1 MPNSFELD
9 GRGPSDRQLFGIG
22 IAVLVVSALLTT
34 VMLVKSTGRLDDYVR
49 VVADLV
55 NVGDGLPQKSDVK
68 YHGVLVG
75 MVDDVV
81 PAAHG
86 KPNYV
91 HINLKEDYAKSIPA
105 SVTARVVP
113 SNVFAVSSVQLV
125 GNGPGSKIRDGAHI
139 PEDKRLPTVLFQT
152 TVSKLRD
159 LLAAAGRGRDD
170 RSVGI
175 LAALGAATDHRRVS
189 LLNAGAQLNRL
200 LDQLNSIVSTDTG
213 PSTVSALLDATRGLA
228 QTAPDLLDALHQA
241 VEPMQT
247 FAETRGQLASLLS
260 GADYTVGTTRQS
272 FDNHIDQLIRITADF
287 TPVLGVLAQK
297 SNNFVPAVTKL
308 DNLANQFME
317 QVWNPQTN
325 LGNMRAM
332 LTFTPSS
339 TYTRAD
345 CPHYGELKGPS
356 CFTAPLIPVRPD
368 LPDVLLPQNYQPP
381 KDLAPPPGTVIGPD
395 GNLVAVGP
403 PLINPTPNLTD
414 PNPPLAP
421 GITPS
426 PPVPGSANPD
436 NPSPGRRRH
445 RNRSNRGSRRWRPR
459 PLGFPSPRSGRRS
472 GATWVPWGANTNEPC
487 WARSPVD
494 PRRRPPSC
502 CWARSP
508 AERRCRWRIRPGRPP
523 RLDPGRA
530 NEVSRPAHRADAVH
544 DRLADADLAGVCEP
558 APRRGR
564 RHGPVFGGVQRCVRA
579 ARR

>member
-247 FAETRGQLASLLS
+247 FAETHGQLASLLS

-436 NPSPGRRRH
+436 NPSPGAPATPQPQQPWVAPVAPKAPWIPQSSFRPSFGGNVGPVGSQYERTMLGAITGGPA
-445 RNRSNRGSRRWRPR
+445 SEATELLLGPVARGTTVSLAHP
-459 PLGFPSPRSGRRS
+459 PGPS
-472 GATWVPWGANTNEPC
+472 
-487 WARSPVD
+487 
-494 PRRRPPSC
+494 
-502 CWARSP
+502 
-508 AERRCRWRIRPGRPP
+508 
-523 RLDPGRA
+523 
-530 NEVSRPAHRADAVH
+530 
-544 DRLADADLAGVCEP
+544 P
-558 APRRGR
+558 APRPGE
-564 RHGPVFGGVQRCVRA
+564 GK
-579 ARR
+579 

>member
-22 IAVLVVSALLTT
+22 IAVLVVSALVTT
-34 VMLVKSTGRLDDYVR
+34 AMLVKSTGRLNDYVR

-55 NVGDGLPQKSDVK
+55 NVGDGLPRKSDVK

-75 MVDDVV
+75 MVNGVV
-81 PAAHG
+81 PAALG

-91 HINLKEDYAKSIPA
+91 HIDLKEEYAKSIPA
-105 SVTARVVP
+105 NVTARVVP

-125 GNGPGSKIRDGAHI
+125 GSPNRAGPGVKIRAGDHI
-139 PEDKRLPTVLFQT
+139 LEDKRLPTVLFQT

-175 LAALGAATDHRRVS
+175 LAALGAATDHRRVT
-189 LLNAGAQLNRL
+189 LLNAGAQLNRT
-200 LDQLNSIVSTDTG
+200 LDQLNSIVSTDNG
-213 PSTVSALLDATRGLA
+213 PSTVSALLDATTGLA

-247 FAETRGQLASLLS
+247 FAESRGQLASLLS

-272 FDNHIDQLIRITADF
+272 FDNHIDQLVKITGDF
-287 TPVLGVLAQK
+287 TPVLGILAQK

-308 DNLANQFME
+308 DNLATQFME
-317 QVWNPQTN
+317 QVWNPRTN

-345 CPHYGELKGPS
+345 CPHYGELKAPS

-368 LPDVLLPQNYQPP
+368 LPEVLLPQNYQPP

-436 NPSPGRRRH
+436 NP
-445 RNRSNRGSRRWRPR
+445 
-459 PLGFPSPRSGRRS
+459 
-472 GATWVPWGANTNEPC
+472 
-487 WARSPVD
+487 
-494 PRRRPPSC
+494 
-502 CWARSP
+502 
-508 AERRCRWRIRPGRPP
+508 RPG
-523 RLDPGRA
+523 A
-530 NEVSRPAHRADAVH
+530 PATPQEHQPWV
-544 DRLADADLAGVCEP
+544 
-558 APRRGR
+558 APVAPKAPWIPQASFGGNV
-564 RHGPVFGGVQRCVRA
+564 GPVGSQYERNMLGVITGAPATEATELLLGPV
-579 ARR
+579 ARGTTVSLAHPPGEAK

>member
-1 MPNSFELD
+1 MPNSLELD

-22 IAVLVVSALLTT
+22 IAVVVVSALVTIA
-34 VMLVKSTGRLDDYVR
+34 MLVKSTGRLNDYVR

-75 MVDDVV
+75 MVNDVV

-91 HINLKEDYAKSIPA
+91 HIDLKEEYAKSIPA
-105 SVTARVVP
+105 AVTARVVP

-125 GNGPGSKIRDGAHI
+125 GNGPGAKIRQGAHI
-139 PEDKRLPTVLFQT
+139 PEDKQLPTVLFQT

-213 PSTVSALLDATRGLA
+213 PSTVSALLDATSGLA

-241 VEPMQT
+241 VEPMRT
-247 FAETRGQLASLLS
+247 FAETRGQLASLLA

-272 FDNHIDQLIRITADF
+272 FDNHIDQLIRITTDF

-317 QVWNPQTN
+317 QVWNPEKN
-325 LGNMRAM
+325 LGNMHAM

-356 CFTAPLIPVRPD
+356 CYTAPLIPVRPD
-368 LPDVLLPQNYQPP
+368 LPEVLLPQNYHPP

-403 PLINPTPNLTD
+403 PLVNPNPNLTD

-436 NPSPGRRRH
+436 NPSPGAPATPQPH
-445 RNRSNRGSRRWRPR
+445 QPWVAPVAPKAPWIPQSSFGGSHF
-459 PLGFPSPRSGRRS
+459 GGN
-472 GATWVPWGANTNEPC
+472 V
-487 WARSPVD
+487 
-494 PRRRPPSC
+494 
-502 CWARSP
+502 
-508 AERRCRWRIRPGRPP
+508 
-523 RLDPGRA
+523 
-530 NEVSRPAHRADAVH
+530 
-544 DRLADADLAGVCEP
+544 
-558 APRRGR
+558 
-564 RHGPVFGGVQRCVRA
+564 GPVGSQYERNMLGVITGAPATPATELLLGPV
-579 ARR
+579 ARGTTVSLAHPPGEAK